1 MIVNFVQVKIYM
13 MLYQSFTE
21 YCFKKIWRGALLI
34 AACCL
39 FMIPNVH
46 AHEGPPFAIIVD
58 EEVGPYLVS
67 VWTDPDIGIGTFY
80 VVFEPK
86 NDDHEIDDI
95 ESVKIGTEPVTGW
108 FEEEIYEF
116 EPQPARSGARYWTE
130 VEFPKGEFYKVRFT
144 IEGDGFEAEL
154 HEEVEATPDG
164 SIGPIGLLIYALP
177 FVGIGILWFRA
188 IIVRRRHQEDE

>member
-1 MIVNFVQVKIYM
+1 MMFNQTVKQYNPKQICH
-13 MLYQSFTE
+13 SV
-21 YCFKKIWRGALLI
+21 LLI

-39 FMIPNVH
+39 FMIPKAY

-95 ESVKIGTEPVTGW
+95 ESVRIGIEPVSGRLD
-108 FEEEIYEF
+108 EAVYEF
-116 EPQPARSGARYWTE
+116 ESQPARSGARYWTE
-130 VEFPKGEFYKVRFT
+130 VEFDKGGFWKVRVA
-144 IEGDGFEAEL
+144 IEGDGFEKEL
-154 HEEVEATPDG
+154 LSEVEATPDG

-188 IIVRRRHQEDE
+188 IIVRRRHEEDE